1 MLGFGKSGF
10 LSSSGAS
17 GHDNEGVGG
26 GFEELGEDVS
36 LFLAGADVWIVL
48 GSILDNL
55 FLLFEFD
62 GEVPDG
68 SHCEPSVL
76 SKGEDGASKGV
87 KSLEEVEAEISSH
100 SQNNTLDK
108 ETSSLGHLTSG
119 SLPSSFSHWDSG
131 SFASSGDCGSAF
143 LEHTRHFSLF
153 VFNKL

>member
-1 MLGFGKSGF
+1 M
-10 LSSSGAS
+10 SSSGAS

-26 GFEELGEDVS
+26 GFEELGEGIG

-48 GSILDNL
+48 SNVLENL

-62 GEVPDG
+62 GEVIDG
-68 SHCEPSVL
+68 THCEPSVG
-76 SKGEDGASKGV
+76 SEGEDGASKGV

-100 SQNNTLDK
+100 TQNNTLYK

-143 LEHTRHFSLF
+143 LEHISHLF
-153 VFNKL
+153 CLFFNKL